1 MTCFSGISPYGLLMI
16 NSLMPSMAVVGFA
29 VCFKFNLEVTKMKK
43 LLVALG
49 FTFAAFG
56 ANANI
61 VSGGL
66 TVTGNAA
73 VAIVP
78 STGDDGWGGNGSTL
92 DTAIYTSG
100 NSGTLVANAAGFFTA
115 TYLGQVAGFPNQYQS
130 DTMSMGGTNL
140 GVAVGTTLG
149 QSVTAG
155 STVNFSFLDGG
166 DASTFANGQSNS
178 EFQGMIFLDAA
189 IWNALHATA
198 YDFLIGYNDT
208 ANVNADYDD
217 YVVGVVNHVPVPAA
231 LPLMASALGMFGLS
245 RRKSKKAA

>member
-1 MTCFSGISPYGLLMI
+1 
-16 NSLMPSMAVVGFA
+16 
-29 VCFKFNLEVTKMKK
+29 MKK

-66 TVTGNAA
+66 TVTGNA
-73 VAIVP
+73 VVTIIP
-78 STGDDGWGGNGSTL
+78 SVGDDGWGGNGSTL
-92 DTAIYTSG
+92 DTAIYTTG

-115 TYLGQVAGFPNQYQS
+115 TYLGQVAGFPNQY
-130 DTMSMGGTNL
+130 TGNGLSMGGTNL
-140 GVAVGTTLG
+140 GVAVGTTIG
-149 QSVTAG
+149 QSVTAN

-166 DASTFANGQSNS
+166 DNSVFANGTANGQ
-178 EFQGMIFLDAA
+178 FQGMLFLDAA
-189 IWNALHATA
+189 IWNKLHGTA

-208 ANVNADYDD
+208 ADVNADYDD

>member
-1 MTCFSGISPYGLLMI
+1 
-16 NSLMPSMAVVGFA
+16 
-29 VCFKFNLEVTKMKK
+29 MKK

-66 TVTGNAA
+66 TVTGNTLT
-73 VAIVP
+73 AIVASP
-78 STGDDGWGGNGSTL
+78 GDDGWGGNGSTL
-92 DTAIYTSG
+92 QPASLYTSG
-100 NSGTLVANAAGFFTA
+100 NAGTLIANQNGFFVA
-115 TYLGQVAGFPNQYQS
+115 TYLGQVAAFSNDYVSGLGMVLNGVN
-130 DTMSMGGTNL
+130 TGG
-140 GVAVGTTLG
+140 AVGTSVG

-155 STVNFSFLDGG
+155 NVVNFSFQEQ
-166 DASTFANGQSNS
+166 ANFAPFATSTFANGQENTAV
-178 EFQGMIFLDAA
+178 QGMLFLDAA
-189 IWNALHATA
+189 AWNSIYGTSF
-198 YDFLIGYNDT
+198 DFLIGYNDS
-208 ANVNADYDD
+208 ANVNSDYDD

>member
-1 MTCFSGISPYGLLMI
+1 
-16 NSLMPSMAVVGFA
+16 
-29 VCFKFNLEVTKMKK
+29 MKK

-73 VAIVP
+73 VTIVN
-78 STGDDGWGGNGSTL
+78 SVADATNDGLWGGDGSNL
-92 DTAIYTSG
+92 NAGIYTSG
-100 NSGTLVANAAGFFTA
+100 NSGTLIANTAGFFTA
-115 TYLGQVAGFPNQYQS
+115 TYLGQVAGFPNQYNS
-130 DTMSMGGTNL
+130 DSMSMGGTNL

-149 QSVTAG
+149 QSVTAN

-166 DASTFANGQSNS
+166 DGSTFANGQANTKV
-178 EFQGMIFLDAA
+178 QGFIFLDAA
-189 IWNALHATA
+189 VWNALHGST
-198 YDFLIGYNDT
+198 YDFLIGYNDS
-208 ANVNADYDD
+208 APVNADYDD